1 MRCARNVRADRIRPS
16 TEITNDA
23 QQQWK
28 GACDAQQQWKGA
40 CDAQQQW
47 KGACDAP
54 KTRRRM
60 RCATDSTRACDARL
74 TRNQWQKKI

>member
-1 MRCARNVRADRIRPS
+1 MRCARNVRADRIRPR
-16 TEITNDA
+16 TEITNDD
-23 QQQWK
+23 QE
-28 GACDAQQQWKGA
+28 QWKGA